1 MKKSETIENYLEAI
15 YILSLKKKSVKA
27 IDVVN
32 YLGFS
37 RPTVSIALK
46 NLENDS
52 YVKING
58 FDISLTD
65 EGLKVAK
72 STYEKH
78 ELIAKVLISL
88 GVSEEVAYHDSCL
101 IEHDLSDESFKAIKK
116 AAKLLNK

>member
-88 GVSEEVAYHDSCL
+88 GVSDEVAYHDSCL